1 MMKQTFTLTILTN
14 TKEELC
20 IGKLSNCLP
29 FNLFEI
35 FVLLFIRGKIIML
48 LKLLA
53 DNVPGMSLL
62 MSKYYVPV
70 SVGQH
75 LTLCKLTSHHNAVLW
90 DRVLSFS

>member
-1 MMKQTFTLTILTN
+1 MSSFKKN
-14 TKEELC
+14 K
-20 IGKLSNCLP
+20 N
-29 FNLFEI
+29 EI

-90 DRVLSFS
+90 DGVLNFS